1 MAVAALQLAQTK
13 LFTLETNR
21 HSIFLLDDIGAELD
35 AEKRER
41 FIDGLLA
48 TQTQVFVT
56 AIEQEQLEFVN
67 KYKDKKLFHVEHCTV
82 NEE

>member
-1 MAVAALQLAQTK
+1 MTRFQESLTEAFGWTSAVK
-13 LFTLETNR
+13 FD
-21 HSIFLLDDIGAELD
+21 FVDIGAELD

-41 FIDGLLA
+41 FIDGLLE

-67 KYKDKKLFHVEHCTV
+67 KYKDKKLFHVEHCNV